1 MVKHLAIGPGFI
13 GYFALMGA
21 VKRLSDDGLL
31 DNTEEISGSS
41 AGGLTA
47 FMYIA
52 SKGNFERIM
61 KVSLKIPLKT
71 LMKPHLKTLLSEYGI
86 VPYEKVYKLLSDT
99 LEKIIPGK
107 SDITFKELYQHFPIK
122 LHLAGFSL
130 ELQRT
135 VYFSVDNDPDMSV
148 LEALYITVCV
158 PMLFPARVYK
168 GWRYIDGAVAE
179 STPCGPFIG
188 RDDSMAI
195 QLIYNHRV
203 KEMTDFKSY
212 VQLILNSVQRNRFN
226 YSDTVKHV
234 YLDMG
239 EFDIFNFAS
248 ETEEKMRMF
257 VHGHTKMLVS

>member
-1 MVKHLAIGPGFI
+1 MVKYLAIGPGFI

-21 VKRLSDDGLL
+21 LKRLSDGGLL

-52 SKGNFERIM
+52 AKGNFERIM

-71 LMKPHLKTLLSEYGI
+71 LMKPNLKTLLSEYGL
-86 VPYEKVYKLLSDT
+86 VPYEKVYKVLSDT
-99 LEKIIPGK
+99 LSKIIPGC

-135 VYFSVDNDPDMSV
+135 VYFSVDNEPDMSV

-158 PMLFPARVYK
+158 PMLFPARLYK

-188 RDDSMAI
+188 REDSLAI

-203 KEMTDFKSY
+203 KEMKDLKTY
-212 VQLILNSVQRNRFN
+212 IQMILMSVQRNRFN
-226 YSDTVKHV
+226 YSDNVKHV
-234 YLDMG
+234 YLDLE

-248 ETEEKMRMF
+248 ETDEKMRMF
-257 VHGHTKMLVS
+257 VHGHTKMSVS